1 MKRAERRPRT
11 VARRILQSYVI
22 LIVVFIGVVGWAVFA
37 LRAAAQEAEVMRSGF
52 LPLGM
57 AIEEAVASQDNW
69 NAQLNHITT
78 ATNPA
83 DIEKWFEL
91 AMRAG
96 RPRVFDDVSETLD
109 LAFAR
114 SEDSSIRQTGLEL
127 RDQSREIESY
137 LEEDREQLTQL
148 FAALDHGEAAK
159 AEELRDELVR
169 RGNAGMKQFRSLRE
183 RVQQNLDTLLA
194 EAQARERM
202 AIQLLVGLASLTTL
216 IAIVM
221 ALYAQRVLRPLS
233 EVTERAQAVAEGD
246 LTPHEA
252 VASNDEIGELARTFE
267 SMVAAIATA
276 NADLV
281 RSERLAAV
289 GTMAARVTH
298 EIRNPLSSMA
308 LNVELL
314 EEELGESAEAQALV
328 RAIKGEVERLS
339 GLSDQYLSLAR
350 QQPLRP
356 EEEDPANLIEEVAAM
371 ARPDLRKYGAR
382 LELEAAAELPK
393 VQLDE
398 GQIKQVLLN
407 LIRNAREAMPSG
419 GEVRL
424 AVSPSEGGIEIRV
437 DDEGEG
443 IPDEVAKSLFEPF
456 FTTKARGT
464 GLGLAITRQIVE
476 AHGGHI
482 SCEPR
487 QPRGTRFRV
496 WLPRTVP
503 KGAPLD
509 GGPPL
514 GTAESAPG

>member
-1 MKRAERRPRT
+1 MRATRRPRT

-22 LIVVFIGVVGWAVFA
+22 LIVVFVGVVGWAVFA
-37 LRAAAQEAEVMRSGF
+37 LRAADQEAELMRSGY

-96 RPRVFDDVSETLD
+96 RPRVFDDVSEALD

-114 SEDSSIRQTGLEL
+114 SEDSSVRRTGLEL
-127 RDQSREIESY
+127 REQSRTIETY

-169 RGNAGMKQFRSLRE
+169 RGNAGMKQFRNLRE
-183 RVQQNLDTLLA
+183 RVQANLDTLLA
-194 EAQARERM
+194 EAQARERL
-202 AIQLLVGLASLTTL
+202 AIQLLVGLASLSTL
-216 IAIVM
+216 VAIVM

-233 EVTERAQAVAEGD
+233 AVTERAQAVADGD

-252 VASNDEIGELARTFE
+252 VSSNDEIGELARTFE
-267 SMVAAIATA
+267 SMVAAIAHA

-308 LNVELL
+308 LNVDLL
-314 EEELGESAEAQALV
+314 EEELGESGEAQALV

-371 ARPDLRKYGAR
+371 ARP
-382 LELEAAAELPK
+382 ELGRPA
-393 VQLDE
+393 
-398 GQIKQVLLN
+398 
-407 LIRNAREAMPSG
+407 
-419 GEVRL
+419 
-424 AVSPSEGGIEIRV
+424 
-437 DDEGEG
+437 
-443 IPDEVAKSLFEPF
+443 
-456 FTTKARGT
+456 
-464 GLGLAITRQIVE
+464 
-476 AHGGHI
+476 
-482 SCEPR
+482 
-487 QPRGTRFRV
+487 
-496 WLPRTVP
+496 
-503 KGAPLD
+503 
-509 GGPPL
+509 
-514 GTAESAPG
+514 